1 MYNNGV
7 TYRFDRRRSADMGKP
22 EITRKNI
29 ILASIKLAKENG
41 PSNVTVREICEEAG
55 ISTNT

>member
-1 MYNNGV
+1 
-7 TYRFDRRRSADMGKP
+7 MGKP

-41 PSNVTVREICEEAG
+41 LPLTLRPQN
-55 ISTNT
+55 

>member
-1 MYNNGV
+1 
-7 TYRFDRRRSADMGKP
+7 MGKP

-41 PSNVTVREICEEAG
+41 PSNEIGRAHV
-55 ISTNT
+55 